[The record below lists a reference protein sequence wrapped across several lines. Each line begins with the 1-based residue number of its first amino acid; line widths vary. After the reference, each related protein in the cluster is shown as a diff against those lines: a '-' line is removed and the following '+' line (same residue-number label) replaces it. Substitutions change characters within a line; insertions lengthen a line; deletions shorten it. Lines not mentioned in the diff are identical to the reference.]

1 MRVYV
6 CAYVCVCVCVRMCVC
21 VCVCVCICVCVC
33 VHLCVCVCVC
43 VCMCVP
49 TSAGTPTMSCKH
61 LRVLHLLVSI
71 YIFTYCLAATPTIFV
86 QSLPMI

>member
-6 CAYVCVCVCVRMCVC
+6 CAYVFVCVCAFVC
-21 VCVCVCICVCVC
+21 VCVCVCI
-33 VHLCVCVCVC
+33 CVCVC

-61 LRVLHLLVSI
+61 LGVLHLLVSI
-71 YIFTYCLAATPTIFV
+71 YIFTYCLAAAPTIYV
-86 QSLPMI
+86 HHSP